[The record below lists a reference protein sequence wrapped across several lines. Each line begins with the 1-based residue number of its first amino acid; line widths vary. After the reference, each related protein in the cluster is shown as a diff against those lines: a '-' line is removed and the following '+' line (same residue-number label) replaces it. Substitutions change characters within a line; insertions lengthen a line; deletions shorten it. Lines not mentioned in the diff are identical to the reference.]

1 MEYKLLINGELV
13 DGAGTM
19 PVLNPATE
27 EILADCPTASEDQLN
42 EAVTAAQSAFEKW
55 KETSLDERR
64 AKLGEIADIIDAHS
78 DELARSLTQEQG
90 KPLEEAMV
98 EISVQ
103 QCFSVFSIVRLAIEV
118 LEDSETQR
126 VEVHRNPL
134 GVVGAIIPW
143 NFPVFLL
150 ALNCLPLF
158 WLATR

>member
-27 EILADCPTASEDQLN
+27 EILAECPTASEDQLN
-42 EAVTAAQSAFEKW
+42 EAVTTAQTAFEKW

-78 DELARSLTQEQG
+78 DELARSLTQEEG

-98 EISVQ
+98 EIIEGGDMDRVLAAVQ
-103 QCFSVFSIVRLAIEV
+103 QDANRTI
-118 LEDSETQR
+118 Q
-126 VEVHRNPL
+126 
-134 GVVGAIIPW
+134 
-143 NFPVFLL
+143 
-150 ALNCLPLF
+150 
-158 WLATR
+158 

>member
-98 EISVQ
+98 EISGAANV
-103 QCFSVFSIVRLAIEV
+103 FPVFSIVGLA
-118 LEDSETQR
+118 SRGFRGQR
-126 VEVHRNPL
+126 DPTGRGSSQSTRRGGRNYPMEFS
-134 GVVGAIIPW
+134 GIFAGI
-143 NFPVFLL
+143 
-150 ALNCLPLF
+150 
-158 WLATR
+158 